1 VPPSPSPAATASP
14 PVDAVADLAIR
25 RFEPV
30 GMPSLGDFL
39 LIPVEVEV
47 VNAGDAEAGIFPTVI
62 TADGVPVPFEV
73 DERDP
78 LELLTDE
85 PLGAGDRVSFSGWIR
100 LAPETPPD
108 QVRLVVEADSCARDP
123 AVPPD
128 CRVPELNIRNNS
140 LLLQAVDLQLLNVQ
154 LGPPREVVGEG
165 QSPAPLAEVDV
176 SFDVLN
182 AGTEPA
188 GDFWMAA
195 FLGQIR
201 ADLHSDTVEYDQVR
215 TMLHVPSLESGAQL
229 KVVGVALV
237 PTTSLN
243 SEMQIVI
250 GCPPLSDPCYVPE
263 IAFDNNWTSVAI
275 PPAPTP
281 TGVFLE

>member
-1 VPPSPSPAATASP
+1 
-14 PVDAVADLAIR
+14 
-25 RFEPV
+25 
-30 GMPSLGDFL
+30 MPSLGDFL

-47 VNAGDAEAGIFPTVI
+47 VNGGNAEAGIFPTVI
-62 TADGVPVPFEV
+62 TADGAPVPFEV
-73 DERDP
+73 DDNDP
-78 LELLTDE
+78 LEVLTRE
-85 PLGAGDRVSFSGWIR
+85 PLAPGERIIHTGWIQLDPKTLLDRV
-100 LAPETPPD
+100 
-108 QVRLVVEADSCARDP
+108 VLVVEADSCVRDP
-123 AVPPD
+123 AARPD
-128 CRVPELNIRNNS
+128 CRVPELITRNNS
-140 LLLQAVDLQLLNVQ
+140 LPLQVVDLQVLNVQ
-154 LGPPREVVGEG
+154 LGEPRGPAGNG
-165 QSPAPLAEVDV
+165 QSPPPLAEVDV

-182 AGTEPA
+182 SGTEPA

-201 ADLHSDTVEYDQVR
+201 ADLHADPVEYDQDR
-215 TMLHVPSLESGAQL
+215 TMLHVPSLEPGGQL

-250 GCPPLSDPCYVPE
+250 GCPPLSDPCYVAE

-275 PPAPTP
+275 PPGPAPTP